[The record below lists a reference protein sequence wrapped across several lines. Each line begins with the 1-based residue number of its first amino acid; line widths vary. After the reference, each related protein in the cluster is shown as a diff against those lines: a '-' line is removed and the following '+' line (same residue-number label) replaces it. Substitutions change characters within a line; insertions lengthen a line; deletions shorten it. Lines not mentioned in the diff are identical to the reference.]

1 MAWLF
6 SFFPLGKELQGK
18 GWTWEGWEVGTIG
31 VHAMRFLNNQ
41 FKNTYPEEKKQKQY
55 IQNHKKL
62 GKIMKNMGNFFLF
75 LFLFSFLSFLF
86 LS

>member
-41 FKNTYPEEKKQKQY
+41 FKNTYPEEKKQK
-55 IQNHKKL
+55 HPKCPSTDEW
-62 GKIMKNMGNFFLF
+62 IMICGIYTV
-75 LFLFSFLSFLF
+75 
-86 LS
+86 